1 MEPAASGAEYGEETP
16 PVATTL
22 FKFLTNF
29 FLVRVTMDNK
39 EAARKEDASRC
50 FVVQGKRSADG
61 RRMVARDVPHP
72 PPPRTFHPFCGQ
84 PFRNEIQQTARKG
97 TVRTTTDNPTGRNV
111 AVGVV
116 RANSSFCCTCFR
128 RCQKTSKK
136 GCSYQQS
143 VTNSHADLIL
153 PVVVAFSAVRDA
165 ADCHHRPLRPW

>member
-61 RRMVARDVPHP
+61 RQRRATSSPSPHLSSILWP
-72 PPPRTFHPFCGQ
+72 TFS
-84 PFRNEIQQTARKG
+84 E
-97 TVRTTTDNPTGRNV
+97 
-111 AVGVV
+111 
-116 RANSSFCCTCFR
+116 
-128 RCQKTSKK
+128 
-136 GCSYQQS
+136 
-143 VTNSHADLIL
+143 
-153 PVVVAFSAVRDA
+153 
-165 ADCHHRPLRPW
+165 